1 MSKKIITTEMLHNFA
16 KESKASIFPKYSS
29 LSQTEDIWV
38 ADFVKAYN
46 IIEVKLKEIAWLN
59 YSQV

>member
-1 MSKKIITTEMLHNFA
+1 MLHNFA

-46 IIEVKLKEIAWLN
+46 IIEVKLKEVAWLN